1 MITAINYGSC
11 YFLYPKWK
19 GGIIMATFPC
29 RNCVYFDACG
39 ERNRT
44 VPCDRR
50 ETKSDLKRKRKT
62 ESAEKRKASK

>member
-1 MITAINYGSC
+1 
-11 YFLYPKWK
+11 
-19 GGIIMATFPC
+19 MATFPC

-50 ETKSDLKRKRKT
+50 ETKSDLKRKRKA
-62 ESAEKRKASK
+62 ESAEKRKAPK